1 MKTKNAKETSG
12 TAKAPVFVKRI
23 GGVRASVWENATD
36 GRKYFNISL
45 VRRFKDGEEW
55 RDISTLNGTVDALA
69 AIEALRC
76 CVEFIHRRE
85 DELTS
90 EALDD

>member
-1 MKTKNAKETSG
+1 MKAKNGKESTG

-23 GGVRASVWENATD
+23 GVVRASVWENQSD
-36 GRKYFNISL
+36 GRTYFNISL

-55 RDISTLNGTVDALA
+55 RDISTLNGNADAVA

-76 CVEFIHRRE
+76 CVDFIHHRE
-85 DELTS
+85 DEANA